1 MSEPQQQQ
9 PKPPGPTAALQNA
22 RKRREQLV
30 ATVRN
35 LHDETEMIAKEL
47 GLSYQAASLLLI
59 NLHVNE
65 LHRIA
70 MMEEAERKAAKQ
82 G

>member
-1 MSEPQQQQ
+1 MSEQQQAAA
-9 PKPPGPTAALQNA
+9 PRPPTV
-22 RKRREQLV
+22 KERRDRLHAILKDLHQETNIV
-30 ATVRN
+30 AEDFH
-35 LHDETEMIAKEL
+35 LKYSD
-47 GLSYQAASLLLI
+47 ASLLLI